1 MIASLKD
8 GTGKLKIARIK
19 TWLFNPR
26 TRLGVVLA
34 LLFALQLLL
43 IALVLLSLALDMGD
57 VERAQFAAMLTQRGA
72 QLAALALLLLCALG
86 FAVNAW
92 LSGYLVPLERL
103 AEDVVLLGAN
113 PGHRAAQGEQAGRI
127 VRILVEKINALAD
140 AHQTLHDDVQQ
151 KIADAGRA
159 LSEEKDRL
167 AALMAELAQSVL
179 VCNIEGRI
187 LLYNEGAKQLLEAS
201 SEEQATSVGLGRSVF
216 GVLERGLI
224 VHALEQVQ
232 HQLALAEDTAASGE
246 RARPV
251 ASFIATLHKDQMVRI
266 RMAPV
271 LDGAL
276 ALNGFVLTL
285 EDITRSATADNRRDA
300 LLQALTRD
308 SRAMLANIRAAVET
322 LHSFPDMDAAKKAQF
337 GAIIDDESQRLALQ
351 IERAV
356 QHDELDRS
364 WRMEDMRGA
373 DLVALLRRRID
384 AAALRC
390 RLDAPQQAI
399 DGALWLN
406 VDSYALSQ
414 ALLHLARQLG
424 DELGVRVLRLD
435 LARAGRLAQLDL
447 TWDGAMLAAET
458 LRAWENTPL
467 PSQRSESDQG
477 LTLASVIA
485 QQGGE
490 AAYRHYRESNTSRYR
505 LLLPAATAQA
515 PLQLP
520 LRQAGRP
527 EFYDFD
533 LFHQPGQNAQL
544 DQRLLSQL
552 SYTVFD
558 TETTGL
564 QPTEGDEIISIG
576 ALRIVN
582 SRLLPQESFDQ
593 LVQPGC
599 RLSAESIA
607 IHGINDAMLKGQ
619 PALGLVLPRFHR
631 YAEDTVLVAHNAAF
645 DMRFLQLKEAQTGIR
660 FSQPVL
666 DTLLLSQ
673 VIHPHQEQHS
683 LEAIA
688 ARLGV
693 PIVGRHTA
701 LGDAIVTGEVFL
713 KMLPLLAEKGI
724 LTLKQARDAEQQ
736 TAYASI
742 RY

>member
-1 MIASLKD
+1 
-8 GTGKLKIARIK
+8 
-19 TWLFNPR
+19 
-26 TRLGVVLA
+26 
-34 LLFALQLLL
+34 
-43 IALVLLSLALDMGD
+43 
-57 VERAQFAAMLTQRGA
+57 LT
-72 QLAALALLLLCALG
+72 
-86 FAVNAW
+86 
-92 LSGYLVPLERL
+92 
-103 AEDVVLLGAN
+103 
-113 PGHRAAQGEQAGRI
+113 
-127 VRILVEKINALAD
+127 
-140 AHQTLHDDVQQ
+140 
-151 KIADAGRA
+151 
-159 LSEEKDRL
+159 
-167 AALMAELAQSVL
+167 QSVL

-187 LLYNEGAKQLLEAS
+187 LLYNEGARQLLETEGETA
-201 SEEQATSVGLGRSVF
+201 ATSVGLGRSVF

-224 VHALEQVQ
+224 VHALEQIQ
-232 HQLALAEDTAASGE
+232 YQLALPARDAMPAASE
-246 RARPV
+246 PARPV
-251 ASFIATLHKDQMVRI
+251 ASFIATLHGDQMVRI

-271 LDGAL
+271 LDRTL

-285 EDITRSATADNRRDA
+285 EDITRSAAADSRRDA

-308 SRAMLANIRAAVET
+308 SRAMLASIRAAVET

-356 QHDELDRS
+356 QHDDLDRS
-364 WRMEDMRGA
+364 WRMEEMRGA
-373 DLVALLRRRID
+373 DLVALLQRRI
-384 AAALRC
+384 AQALPSGI
-390 RLDAPQQAI
+390 DAPQQAI
-399 DGALWLN
+399 DGTLWLN

-414 ALLHLARQLG
+414 ALLYLARRLS
-424 DELGVRVLRLD
+424 DELGVRVLHVA

-447 TWDGAMLAAET
+447 RWDGAPLAADT
-458 LRAWENTPL
+458 LRTWENAAL
-467 PSQRSESDQG
+467 HFDGGNAGDSDHP

-490 AAYRHYRESNTSRYR
+490 AAYRYHHESEASCYR
-505 LLLPAATAQA
+505 LLLPTATPQA
-515 PLQLP
+515 PLQLQARP
-520 LRQAGRP
+520 AGRP

-533 LFHQPGQNAQL
+533 LFHQPGQNEQL
-544 DQRLLSQL
+544 DQRLLAQL

-564 QPTEGDEIISIG
+564 HPTEGDEIISIG

-582 SRLLPQESFDQ
+582 SRLLQQESFDQ

-599 RLSAESIA
+599 ALSAQSIA
-607 IHGINDAMLKGQ
+607 IHGISDAMLKGQ
-619 PALGLVLPRFHR
+619 PALELVLPRFHR

-693 PIVGRHTA
+693 DIVGRHTA

-736 TAYASI
+736 TTYASI